1 MRRWLIRL
9 SWLVVLAA
17 VALFGALNGR
27 LTEVDFLAFRV
38 QVPVG
43 VALMA
48 CVLLGALA
56 GGLATYLGRALP
68 ERRRMASTRADR
80 APS

>member
-1 MRRWLIRL
+1 LIRL
-9 SWLVVLAA
+9 SWIVVLG
-17 VALFGALNGR
+17 VIALFGALNGR

-48 CVLLGALA
+48 SLLLGALA
-56 GGLATYLGRALP
+56 GGLAIYVGSVMPLK
-68 ERRRMASTRADR
+68 RRSASARADR
-80 APS
+80 AIP